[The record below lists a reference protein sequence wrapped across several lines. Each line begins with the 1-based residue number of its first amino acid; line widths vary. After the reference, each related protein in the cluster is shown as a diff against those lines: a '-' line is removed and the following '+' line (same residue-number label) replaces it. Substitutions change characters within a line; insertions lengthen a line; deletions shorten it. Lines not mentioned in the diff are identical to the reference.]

1 MEHGWASLMANARI
15 QPNGSVMLDPLSYYV
30 IRKCRVT
37 IGLLPNL
44 SLTAIKL
51 SV

>member
-1 MEHGWASLMANARI
+1 LHSSITFNRTRI

-44 SLTAIKL
+44 SPTGIKL

>member
-1 MEHGWASLMANARI
+1 
-15 QPNGSVMLDPLSYYV
+15 MLDPLSYYV

-51 SV
+51 RCIKREISL